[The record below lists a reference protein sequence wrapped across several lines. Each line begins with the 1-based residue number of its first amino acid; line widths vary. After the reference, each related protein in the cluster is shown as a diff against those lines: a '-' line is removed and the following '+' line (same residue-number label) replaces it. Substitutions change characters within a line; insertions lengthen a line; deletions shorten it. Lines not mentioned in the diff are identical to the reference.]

1 MNMFEVS
8 ELILW
13 EGQTF
18 LTSLFWGMILA
29 AEYDCIR
36 IFRRVFRHKRVWG
49 IVVEDILYW
58 INAGIT
64 VFSVTYEISDG
75 VVRGFSGIALILGAL
90 LYRYAFGIY
99 FVKYISKLIIFL
111 LNPLKKLL
119 RFIRMT
125 LKKFGTKI
133 KGVVVRKRKAPEK
146 KCEPKAKLEI
156 KGKPK
161 AKSKTKGKP
170 NKKVKGKLNKKAKGN
185 MNEI

>member
-1 MNMFEVS
+1 MNMFEIS

-13 EGQTF
+13 EGSTF

-64 VFSVTYEISDG
+64 VFCVTYEISDG
-75 VVRGFSGIALILGAL
+75 VVRGFSVVALILGAV

-119 RFIRMT
+119 QFIRMT
-125 LKKFGTKI
+125 IKKFGAKVKLKT
-133 KGVVVRKRKAPEK
+133 
-146 KCEPKAKLEI
+146 KAKP
-156 KGKPK
+156 KVKVKPK
-161 AKSKTKGKP
+161 
-170 NKKVKGKLNKKAKGN
+170 VKAKGN
-185 MNEI
+185 VNEV

>member
-1 MNMFEVS
+1 MNMFEIS

-13 EGQTF
+13 EGSTF

-64 VFSVTYEISDG
+64 VFCVTYEISDG
-75 VVRGFSGIALILGAL
+75 VVRGFSVVALILGAV

-119 RFIRMT
+119 QFIRMT
-125 LKKFGTKI
+125 IKKFGAKVKLKT
-133 KGVVVRKRKAPEK
+133 
-146 KCEPKAKLEI
+146 KAKP
-156 KGKPK
+156 KVKVKPK
-161 AKSKTKGKP
+161 
-170 NKKVKGKLNKKAKGN
+170 VKAKGN
-185 MNEI
+185 INEV

>member
-1 MNMFEVS
+1 MFKVS

-13 EGQTF
+13 EGSTF
-18 LTSLFWGMILA
+18 LTSLFWGMLLA

-64 VFSVTYEISDG
+64 VFCVTYEISDG
-75 VVRGFSGIALILGAL
+75 VVRGFSVVALILGAV

-125 LKKFGTKI
+125 LKKFGAKV
-133 KGVVVRKRKAPEK
+133 KGVFVRKRA
-146 KCEPKAKLEI
+146 
-156 KGKPK
+156 KPK
-161 AKSKTKGKP
+161 
-170 NKKVKGKLNKKAKGN
+170 VKAKGKID
-185 MNEI
+185 EV

>member
-1 MNMFEVS
+1 MNMFEIS

-13 EGQTF
+13 EGSTF

-64 VFSVTYEISDG
+64 VFCVTYEISDG
-75 VVRGFSGIALILGAL
+75 VVRGFSVVALILGAV

-125 LKKFGTKI
+125 IKKFGAKVKLKT
-133 KGVVVRKRKAPEK
+133 
-146 KCEPKAKLEI
+146 KAKP
-156 KGKPK
+156 KVKVKPK
-161 AKSKTKGKP
+161 
-170 NKKVKGKLNKKAKGN
+170 VKAKGN
-185 MNEI
+185 INEV